1 MTTGEQTSAEMI
13 KLEEPEV
20 EPDSIVSVSPA
31 VSSTE
36 APSASAKEERKVHS
50 HVSVSG
56 DSESASC
63 ERSGVASATMGDRAT
78 HDQLENLLREIPIS
92 DEVRNALRNLFHL
105 AEDNGNSAKAFA
117 ELAQVSSKLRAIRSH
132 SKSNLKEKMEQIN
145 ILTERLNQFML
156 GLQSMYKSTN
166 RVAQRQ
172 MVKFRNVNYSASLFV
187 SEEAYETVGSKAM
200 KPLVK
205 LRNLLQGK
213 KPPITEKVL
222 VGDLTGYLTPGTM
235 TLVIGPPG
243 CGKSSVHKVLSGRG
257 NALAGKTLTGEVLYN
272 GRNILGTDNRIEGE
286 DYIPKRV
293 AAYIQQTDQH
303 FSTLTVSETAQFAYD
318 CSHIPLDACEDDLL
332 RKNAGLPDSDLPAF
346 AQVVLELL
354 GLTKV
359 KDTQIGDEKLRGVSG
374 GERHRVTTM
383 EFLVGAYL
391 IFFCDEISTGL
402 DASATFDIVST
413 LKIYSEVFKIPMLF
427 SLLQPAPEVLD
438 LFDNIIVLEQGK
450 PIYQGPREDILGY
463 FDALGYAKPDRV
475 DTADFLQ
482 ELTSD
487 LGSQYLKV
495 SENL

>member
-156 GLQSMYKSTN
+156 G
-166 RVAQRQ
+166 
-172 MVKFRNVNYSASLFV
+172 
-187 SEEAYETVGSKAM
+187 AM